1 MREGLRSM
9 FFFGSMRD
17 DRVREAVLGHPVDG
31 MQTREAVLDDHLA
44 MVVVGPEEYPV
55 LRYAF
60 GEQLDGKLVWQMT
73 DADLERIEFWED
85 HEYGLAVMT
94 VHVKGQ
100 DHQAL
105 VHATSKYESSRD
117 PWDFAAFVAGVPE
130 YLDEV
135 REWMEKFDGE

>member
-1 MREGLRSM
+1 MTDELRSM
-9 FFFGSMRD
+9 FFFGTMRD
-17 DRVREAVLGHPVDG
+17 DRVREAVLGHPVDW
-31 MQTREAVLDDHLA
+31 MPTHEAVLDDHLA
-44 MVVVGPEEYPV
+44 MVVVGEEYPT

-60 GEQLDGKLVWQMT
+60 GEQLGGKLVDGLT

-94 VHVKGQ
+94 VHDIEAV

-105 VHATSKYESSRD
+105 VYATSQHESSRD
-117 PWDFAAFVAGVPE
+117 RWDFDVYQAGVPE

-135 REWMEKFDGE
+135 RKWMDGA